1 MDIELT
7 KQYIHDL
14 YNELMQQSN
23 KNSALLDITDVLVQV
38 YSKIDQAKNKEAL
51 LNRMVNYIYIV
62 GFSNINLSKKAE
74 NDLIELGDIAKRAGW
89 NGIYRGNSVDKSQFY
104 GMFENMPVR

>member
-23 KNSALLDITDVLVQV
+23 KNSALLDITDVLLQV
-38 YSKIDQAKNKEAL
+38 YSKIDQTKNKEAL